1 LSNYN
6 SKTNGYYVII
16 ISWEIKG
23 RELIFDRG
31 VVGGYTVTGLGMPKI
46 SMNSIAHEKHKNK

>member
-1 LSNYN
+1 MG
-6 SKTNGYYVII
+6 TMYVII
-16 ISWEIKG
+16 ISWENKG